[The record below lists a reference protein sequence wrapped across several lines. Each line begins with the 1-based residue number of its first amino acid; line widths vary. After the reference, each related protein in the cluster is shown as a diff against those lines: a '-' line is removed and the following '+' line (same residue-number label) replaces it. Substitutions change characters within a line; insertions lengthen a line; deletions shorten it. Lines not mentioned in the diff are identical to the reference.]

1 MAKIVINK
9 CFGGFAL
16 SEARLVRYAILRG
29 VTTHPDDEEFPIQQW
44 WIPRDDPDLVS
55 VVQQIPEDEGI
66 VGTDLRVIEIP
77 DDVEW
82 QIEEWDGSEFIV
94 DKNRIWR

>member
-1 MAKIVINK
+1 MTKIVINK

-16 SEARLVRYAILRG
+16 SEARLVRYAILKG
-29 VTTHPDDEEFPIQQW
+29 VTAHPDDEDFPIQQW
-44 WIPRDDPDLVS
+44 WIPRDDPDLIS

-66 VGTDLRVIEIP
+66 CGTDLHVIEIP
-77 DDVEW
+77 DGVEW
-82 QIEEWDGSEFIV
+82 QIEEYDGMEHIV